1 MIVFNLSCDNFH
13 HFEGWFESSAV
24 FEQQRSSHL
33 LSCPLC
39 GTNEVTRE
47 LHAPY
52 VNTGAVRA
60 ASSRQPAGTATT
72 AKESPLHGAV
82 SQLIDHVIANTE
94 NVADAFAEEARKI
107 HYNEVAE
114 RAIRGSATPDEVT
127 ELQEEGI
134 EVFSLPLP
142 PSRRGNPH

>member
-1 MIVFNLSCDNFH
+1 M
-13 HFEGWFESSAV
+13 
-24 FEQQRSSHL
+24 
-33 LSCPLC
+33 C

-52 VNTGAVRA
+52 VNTGAGRA
-60 ASSRQPAGTATT
+60 AAPRQPAVAANP

-82 SQLIDHVIANTE
+82 SQFIEHVIANTE
-94 NVADAFAEEARKI
+94 NVGDAFAEEARKI

-114 RAIRGSATPDEVT
+114 RAIRGNATPDEVT

-134 EVFSLPLP
+134 DVFALPIP
-142 PSRRGNPH
+142 PSRQGNSH